1 MSNWFSSEELGDIQK
16 DDIKE
21 CDKVED
27 LLNNEINRCDVM
39 EELKNNP
46 SFNER
51 KKRSMSED

>member
-1 MSNWFSSEELGDIQK
+1 MGNWFGSEELGNIQKDEIK

-21 CDKVED
+21 N
-27 LLNNEINRCDVM
+27 LLNNDINRCDVM

-51 KKRSMSED
+51 KNRSMSED